1 MAELLKEDIL
11 LANKIASRIKELRI
25 LDSGDK
31 QIDFANKH
39 VIDKQLIS
47 RWESQITIDIISHK
61 VKGRGI
67 TIYTLNKFC
76 SMIGITLKEFF
87 DSEIFH

>member
-39 VIDKQLIS
+39 AIDKQLIS
-47 RWESQITIDIISHK
+47 RWESQITIDIITNK

-67 TIYTLNKFC
+67 TIYTLKKFC
-76 SMIGITLKEFF
+76 RMIGITLKEFF
-87 DSEIFH
+87 NSEIFD